1 MLRIF
6 LLQIILFCSVG
17 FTIAQPS
24 VNTTDTWKGY
34 ERVHFTIARHAAY
47 YVKPAKPLEGNPW
60 VWRASFP
67 ESHTDMD
74 SILLSKGMFIGYI
87 DVKDEYGS
95 PYAMQVWDK
104 FYSYITDTVLLAHKV
119 FLEAVSRGAMEAYGW
134 AKRNPDKVNGIYAEA
149 PVCDIKSCPGGK
161 GKGLGD
167 TALWKH
173 ILQVY
178 KMSEAEALAFK
189 DNPVD
194 NLEGLASFKVPLL
207 HIISPDDKIVPP
219 AENSDI
225 LTKRY
230 TALGGPVMIYPVTN
244 VPKTLHN
251 HHFPIEHPGRW
262 ADFIISFSYPVKN
275 PLPAELFFKTRNGLL
290 NSYAAIT
297 QNKKATVAFLGGSI
311 TYGSGWR
318 NKVCTYLQES
328 FPETQF
334 RFIAAGIPSLGSLP
348 HAFRL
353 QRDLLDSGKIDLL
366 FVEAAVNDRGNGY
379 DSITQVRSLEGIVR
393 HAKNVNPAMDIIMMS
408 FADPEKTKD
417 YCNGITPVEISNHE
431 LVAAHYG
438 LPSINLAKEI
448 HDRIRN
454 GEFSWAYDFKD
465 LHPSPFG
472 HELYFAS
479 IKKLLQLSFSH
490 PSATISKPVLPKP
503 LLPSSFDKGKYA
515 ALQLAKHNER
525 WKLINNW
532 TPTDGLDTRDGFVHV
547 PILEAAEPGAVL
559 SLPFEGTAVGIA
571 IVSGGD
577 AGIINYSV
585 DDGDY
590 KKIDLY
596 TQWSG
601 MLHLPWYLVLGS
613 NLKNGR
619 HILHIQTDKTTNEKS
634 KGHACRIVHF
644 LVNGK

>member
-17 FTIAQPS
+17 FAVAQLS
-24 VNTTDTWKGY
+24 VHNTTDTWKGY
-34 ERVHFTIARHAAY
+34 ERVHFTIAPHAAY
-47 YVKPAKPLEGNPW
+47 YVKPARPLEGNPW

-74 SILLSKGMFIGYI
+74 SILLSKGMYIGYI
-87 DVKDEYGS
+87 DVRDEYGS

-104 FYSYITDTVLLAHKV
+104 FYSYMTDSVFLAHKV

-161 GKGLGD
+161 GKALGD
-167 TALWKH
+167 PALWKH
-173 ILQVY
+173 VLQVY
-178 KMSEAEALAFK
+178 KMSEAEVLAFK

-207 HIISPDDKIVPP
+207 HIISLDDKIVPP
-219 AENSDI
+219 DENSDI
-225 LTKRY
+225 ITKRY
-230 TALGGPVMIYPVTN
+230 TALAGPVMIYPVTN
-244 VPKTLHN
+244 GPKTLHN
-251 HHFPIEHPGRW
+251 HHFPIDNPGRW
-262 ADFIISFSYPVKN
+262 ADFIMSYSYPVKN
-275 PLPAELFFKTRNGLL
+275 PLPLERFFNMRGGLA
-290 NSYAAIT
+290 NSYTAIAK
-297 QNKKATVAFLGGSI
+297 NKNATVAFLGGSI

-318 NKVCTYLQES
+318 NKVCAYLQES
-328 FPETQF
+328 FPETKF
-334 RFIAAGIPSLGSLP
+334 KFIAAGIPSLGSLP

-366 FVEAAVNDRGNGY
+366 FVEAAVNDRGS
-379 DSITQVRSLEGIVR
+379 DSITQVRALEGIVR
-393 HAKNVNPAMDIIMMS
+393 HAKSANPATDIIMMS

-417 YCNGITPVEISNHE
+417 YHDGITPVEISNHE
-431 LVAAHYG
+431 LIAQHYG

-448 HDRIRN
+448 HDKIKN
-454 GEFSWAYDFKD
+454 GEFSWEYDFKD
-465 LHPSPFG
+465 LHPAPFG

-479 IKKLLQLSFSH
+479 IKKLLQSSFRNF
-490 PSATISKPVLPKP
+490 SATATRPALPKR
-503 LLPSSFDKGKYA
+503 LLSSSFDKGKYA
-515 ALQLAKHNER
+515 DIQLAKHGEG
-525 WKLINNW
+525 WKLINDW

-547 PILEAAEPGAVL
+547 PILEATEPGAVL
-559 SLPFEGTAVGIA
+559 SFPFEGNAVGIA
-571 IVSGGD
+571 IISGID

-585 DDGDY
+585 DNGPY

-596 TQWSG
+596 TQWSA
-601 MLHLPWYLVLGS
+601 MLHLPLYLELGS
-613 NLKNGR
+613 DLKNGK
-619 HILHIQTDKTTNEKS
+619 HILHIQTDKTVNEKS
-634 KGHACRIVHF
+634 KGHTCRIVHF